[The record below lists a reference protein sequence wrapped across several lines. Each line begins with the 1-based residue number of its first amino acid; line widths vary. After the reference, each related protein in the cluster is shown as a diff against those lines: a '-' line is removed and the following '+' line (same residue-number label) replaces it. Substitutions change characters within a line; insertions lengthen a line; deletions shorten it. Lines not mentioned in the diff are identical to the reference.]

1 MMGMEKQEDRGRV
14 NQDVYKKDCME
25 IHDITTQVK
34 IIIREDNRT
43 HVLWENR
50 ESLGDK
56 TLDGDGVGAER

>member
-43 HVLWENR
+43 HVL
-50 ESLGDK
+50 
-56 TLDGDGVGAER
+56 